1 MKHKLQHKQNNRR
14 KNQARLWF
22 GVSGPGPRFDYGDVS
37 MDQIDELWYGQVT
50 FREVLEQT
58 DAKQL
63 DLGRLIARSMA
74 CNV

>member
-1 MKHKLQHKQNNRR
+1 
-14 KNQARLWF
+14 
-22 GVSGPGPRFDYGDVS
+22 